1 MNIRNEGR
9 KGRREGES
17 MVQSNFLYLS
27 ESKKF
32 FGISASS
39 QKLFK
44 CKVVHKKKLMTKM
57 TKFTQSST

>member
-17 MVQSNFLYLS
+17 MVPSNFLYLS

-44 CKVVHKKKLMTKM
+44 CKVVKWYIKRN
-57 TKFTQSST
+57 